1 MSLVSIRKKG
11 YLHKLPVKGI
21 VKVSGEV
28 FLVLGNVILNIN
40 SLCSHKFL
48 QSVLPL
54 LLFFAEV
61 EQAMVCIAQHH
72 N

>member
-11 YLHKLPVKGI
+11 YLYKLPVKGI
-21 VKVSGEV
+21 VKVSEEV
-28 FLVLGNVILNIN
+28 FLLLGNVILNIN
-40 SLCSHKFL
+40 SLRSHK
-48 QSVLPL
+48 SVLPL